1 MSPTVQGTPTRGQE
15 FPMETEAL
23 LARGAGV
30 AVEFDGIVKAFGP
43 VQVLHGVSFSL
54 APGRVYG
61 LLGENGAGK
70 STLMKILAG
79 YEQPSAGSLRVNGVA
94 QQFANSRDAQAH
106 GIVLIHQE
114 FNLAEDL
121 SVAQN
126 IFLGHEKKMLP
137 LGRRFTATVP
147 RGERGSLGRPGAS
160 STGWLLDDAAMERE
174 AAAALAQVG
183 LQIDPRTK
191 VRRLIV
197 AEKQLVEIAKAVA
210 RRARLLIMDEPTAT
224 LTPGET
230 ERLFRLIA
238 QLRAEGVTIVY
249 ISHKLDEVE
258 RVTDDVIVMRDGR
271 FVTRALTA
279 DVTRQQM
286 ANLMVGREL
295 ADLYPVRD
303 EVAAGGAPAMQ
314 VRRYTVPGWAQE
326 ASFEVRPGEILGFAG
341 LVGAGRT
348 ELFEGL
354 MGLRPGSGE
363 VEMLGRPVQ
372 LRNPRDAARHGLT
385 YLSEDRKGK
394 GLHVDFGL
402 RENLTLM
409 ALERYAR
416 PWLQPTAERAALAEA
431 VKDYGIR
438 TGSLDVRA
446 SSLSGG
452 NQQKLALA
460 KVLQPRPKV
469 VVLDEPTRGVDVGA
483 KRDIY
488 FLIQRLARDGLAVI
502 VVSSELMELIGLC
515 HRVAVMR
522 AGRLVTTLDARH
534 LSEETLIAHATGTA
548 VALSTAPETGD
559 PHVHA

>member
-1 MSPTVQGTPTRGQE
+1 MTAV
-15 FPMETEAL
+15 ETNK
-23 LARGAGV
+23 GSV
-30 AVEFDGIVKAFGP
+30 AVEFDAVVKAFGP
-43 VQVLHGVSFSL
+43 VQVLHGVSFAL

-70 STLMKILAG
+70 STLMKILSG
-79 YEQPSAGSLRVNGVA
+79 YESLTSGTLRINGQPQTFTS
-94 QQFANSRDAQAH
+94 SRDAEAL

-126 IFLGHEKKMLP
+126 IFLGHEKKK
-137 LGRRFTATVP
+137 GF
-147 RGERGSLGRPGAS
+147 
-160 STGWLLDDAAMERE
+160 LLDDAAMERD
-174 AAAALAQVG
+174 AGAALAAVG
-183 LQIDPRTK
+183 LAIDPRTK

-197 AEKQLVEIAKAVA
+197 AEKQLVEIAKAIA
-210 RRARLLIMDEPTAT
+210 RRARLLVMDEPTAT

-230 ERLFRLIA
+230 ERLFKLIA
-238 QLRAEGVTIVY
+238 QLRADGVTIVY

-258 RVTDDVIVMRDGR
+258 QVTDEVIVMRDGR
-271 FVTRALTA
+271 FVARAPTPE
-279 DVTRQQM
+279 VSRQQM

-295 ADLYPVRD
+295 ADLYPPRD
-303 EVAAGGAPAMQ
+303 LVVAADAPALR
-314 VRRYTVPGWAQE
+314 VRNFSVPGWAQD

-354 MGLRPGSGE
+354 LGLRPASGT
-363 VEMLGRPVQ
+363 VEMRGEPVPHGKGW
-372 LRNPRDAARHGLT
+372 RNPRDAAKHGLT

-394 GLHVDFGL
+394 GLHVHFGL
-402 RENLTLM
+402 RQNLTLM
-409 ALERYAR
+409 ALERYAQ
-416 PWLQPTAERAALAEA
+416 PWLKPDAERIALAEA

-460 KVLQPRPKV
+460 KVLQPQPKV

-488 FLIQRLARDGLAVI
+488 FLIQRLAREGLAVI

-522 AGRLVTTLDARH
+522 AGRLVATLDATH
-534 LSEETLIAHATGTA
+534 LTEEELIAHATGTA
-548 VALSTAPETGD
+548 DTSAA
-559 PHVHA
+559 A

>member
-1 MSPTVQGTPTRGQE
+1 MSQSIKRSVD
-15 FPMETEAL
+15 
-23 LARGAGV
+23 
-30 AVEFDGIVKAFGP
+30 VEFIDVVKAFGP
-43 VQVLHGVSFSL
+43 VQVLHGVSFAL

-70 STLMKILAG
+70 STLMKILGG
-79 YEQPSAGSLRVNGVA
+79 YEGLTGGTLKINGEA
-94 QQFANSRDAQAH
+94 HAFSNSREAQAL

-121 SVAQN
+121 TVADN
-126 IFLGHEKKMLP
+126 IYLGHELKK
-137 LGRRFTATVP
+137 
-147 RGERGSLGRPGAS
+147 
-160 STGWLLDDAAMERE
+160 GWRLDDAAMRKG
-174 AAAALAQVG
+174 AAQALAQVG
-183 LQIDPRTK
+183 LKVDPDTR

-210 RRARLLIMDEPTAT
+210 RDARLLIMDEPTAT

-238 QLRAEGVTIVY
+238 QLRADGVTIVY

-258 RVTDDVIVMRDGR
+258 RVTDEVIVMRDGR
-271 FVTRALTA
+271 FVARSPTA
-279 DVTRQQM
+279 DVTRHQM
-286 ANLMVGREL
+286 ANLMVGREI
-295 ADLYPVRD
+295 ADLYPPRD
-303 EVAAGGAPAMQ
+303 VFAADAAPALR
-314 VRRYTVPGWAQE
+314 VHDFSVPGWAQH

-354 MGLRPGSGE
+354 LGLRPATGS
-363 VEMLGRPVQ
+363 VELTGRAAQ
-372 LRNPRDAARHGLT
+372 GGSSNGTGFSSPRDAARHGLT

-394 GLHVDFGL
+394 GLHVNFGL
-402 RENLTLM
+402 RQNLTLM
-409 ALERYAR
+409 ALEQYAK
-416 PWLQPTAERAALAEA
+416 PWLKPEAERAALATA
-431 VKDYGIR
+431 VADYGIR
-438 TGSLDVRA
+438 TGSLDIKA

-488 FLIQRLARDGLAVI
+488 FLIQRLAREGLAVI

-522 AGRLVTTLDARH
+522 AGRLVTTLDADH
-534 LSEETLIAHATGTA
+534 LTEEELIAHATGTA
-548 VALSTAPETGD
+548 SHDTTTTTDAVAA
-559 PHVHA
+559 H